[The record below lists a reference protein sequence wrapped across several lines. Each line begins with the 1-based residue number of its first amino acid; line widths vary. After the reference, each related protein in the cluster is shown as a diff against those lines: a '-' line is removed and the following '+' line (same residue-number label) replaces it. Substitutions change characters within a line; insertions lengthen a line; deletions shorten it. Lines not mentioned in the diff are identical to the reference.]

1 MGATDPGSNHSSRRT
16 VLPVT
21 SRNYRQRSRVAHIGT
36 RERPREWVVMPIFV
50 YTENRN
56 PAASGDVMR
65 VQDRTASN
73 SQVFARRAGGWSS
86 TMAMVAALLAAL
98 WLPFGVS
105 AQESDAAKAHSLGV
119 NVLFPDNGLGEGEQ
133 LCLAL
138 FPSTDPD
145 LTKPPLLSRCLD
157 PGSDAVSFEGLRSGQ
172 YSVLLPGPG
181 SDLAEPRYQ
190 GQLVATTIP
199 EDDRLDSFGIDVS
212 VGLAP
217 EFAGTTGRVHVS
229 VFGCPAGTDAGADR
243 DDWATECQALAG
255 GVPLSL
261 SGTGSIND
269 AAFRAVTG
277 LSGDGS
283 GRVEFTDL
291 PPGAYELG
299 SELPENV
306 GSEPALFVE
315 SSIDGS
321 LGSLAPSDTL
331 ALRPTE
337 TVAVDVFLVLD
348 QNDVV
353 DASDVVGVT
362 DLEITGGV
370 AADAADVPG
379 LLD

>member
-1 MGATDPGSNHSSRRT
+1 
-16 VLPVT
+16 
-21 SRNYRQRSRVAHIGT
+21 
-36 RERPREWVVMPIFV
+36 
-50 YTENRN
+50 
-56 PAASGDVMR
+56 MR
-65 VQDRTASN
+65 VEDRSA
-73 SQVFARRAGGWSS
+73 SQVFARAGGWSS
-86 TMAMVAALLAAL
+86 TVAIVAAMLAAL
-98 WLPFGVS
+98 WLPFGVAAQQSDS
-105 AQESDAAKAHSLGV
+105 ATAHSLGV
-119 NVLFPDNGLGEGEQ
+119 NVLFPDDGLVEGEQ

-145 LTKPPLLSRCLD
+145 LSKPPLLSRCLD
-157 PGSDAVSFEGLRSGQ
+157 PGSATVSFEGLRSGQ

-181 SDLAEPRYQ
+181 SDLAVPRYQ

-199 EDDRLDSFGIDVS
+199 DDDRLDAFGIDVS

-229 VFGCPAGTDAGADR
+229 VFGCPAGTDAGANR
-243 DDWATECQALAG
+243 DEWATECQALAG

-261 SGTGSIND
+261 SGTGSIHD
-269 AAFRAVTG
+269 AAFQAVTG
-277 LSGDGS
+277 VSGDNS

-306 GSEPALFVE
+306 GSDPALFVE

-321 LGSLAPSDTL
+321 LGSLEPSDTL

-348 QNDVV
+348 QDEAV
-353 DASDVVGVT
+353 ATSDVVGVT
-362 DLEITGGV
+362 DPQITGGV
-370 AADAADVPG
+370 SPEADVPDP
-379 LLD
+379 LD

>member
-1 MGATDPGSNHSSRRT
+1 
-16 VLPVT
+16 
-21 SRNYRQRSRVAHIGT
+21 
-36 RERPREWVVMPIFV
+36 MPSFV

-56 PAASGDVMR
+56 PAPSGDVMR
-65 VQDRTASN
+65 VRDRSASR
-73 SQVFARRAGGWSS
+73 SQILTRADRWSS
-86 TMAMVAALLAAL
+86 CVAMAVALIVAL
-98 WLPFGVS
+98 WLPTNVM
-105 AQESDAAKAHSLGV
+105 AQESDATKAHSLGV
-119 NVLFPDNGLGEGEQ
+119 NVLFPDDGLGEGEQ

-138 FPSTDPD
+138 FPSTEPD

-157 PGSDAVSFEGLRSGQ
+157 PGSAAVSFEGLRSGQ

-181 SDLAEPRYQ
+181 SDLAAPRYQ

-199 EDDRLDSFGIDVS
+199 DDDRLDAFGIDVA

-229 VFGCPAGTDAGADR
+229 VFGCPAGTDAGPNR
-243 DDWATECQALAG
+243 EDWATECHALAG

-261 SGTGSIND
+261 SGTGSIHD
-269 AAFRAVTG
+269 AAFQAVTG
-277 LSGDGS
+277 VSGDNS

-321 LGSLAPSDTL
+321 LGSLKPSDTL

-337 TVAVDVFLVLD
+337 TVAVDVYLVLD
-348 QNDVV
+348 QDKTA
-353 DASDVVGVT
+353 DASDVVGVS

-370 AADAADVPG
+370 SADAEVPDP
-379 LLD
+379 LN

>member
-1 MGATDPGSNHSSRRT
+1 
-16 VLPVT
+16 
-21 SRNYRQRSRVAHIGT
+21 
-36 RERPREWVVMPIFV
+36 
-50 YTENRN
+50 
-56 PAASGDVMR
+56 MR
-65 VQDRTASN
+65 VQDRTAS
-73 SQVFARRAGGWSS
+73 QVFARTGGWSS
-86 TMAMVAALLAAL
+86 LVVIVAALLVAL
-98 WLPFGVS
+98 WLPFGVA

-119 NVLFPDNGLGEGEQ
+119 NVLFPDDGLVEGEQ

-157 PGSDAVSFEGLRSGQ
+157 PGSAAVSFEGLRSGQ

-181 SDLAEPRYQ
+181 SDLGEQRYQ
-190 GQLVATTIP
+190 GQLVSTTIP
-199 EDDRLDSFGIDVS
+199 EDDRLDAFGIDVS

-217 EFAGTTGRVHVS
+217 EFAGTTGRVHVN
-229 VFGCPAGTDAGADR
+229 VFGCPAGTDAGTNR
-243 DDWATECQALAG
+243 DDWATECHALAG

-261 SGTGSIND
+261 SGTGSIHD
-269 AAFRAVTG
+269 AAFEAVTG
-277 LSGDGS
+277 VSGDNS

-306 GSEPALFVE
+306 GSDPALFVE

-321 LGSLAPSDTL
+321 LGSLEPSDTL

-348 QNDVV
+348 QDQAIN
-353 DASDVVGVT
+353 ANDVVGVT
-362 DLEITGGV
+362 DLQITGGV
-370 AADAADVPG
+370 SADADGSDP
-379 LLD
+379 LD

>member
-1 MGATDPGSNHSSRRT
+1 
-16 VLPVT
+16 
-21 SRNYRQRSRVAHIGT
+21 
-36 RERPREWVVMPIFV
+36 
-50 YTENRN
+50 
-56 PAASGDVMR
+56 MR
-65 VQDRTASN
+65 VQDRTAS
-73 SQVFARRAGGWSS
+73 QLFRRVGGLSS
-86 TMAMVAALLAAL
+86 VVAIVAALLTAL
-98 WLPFGVS
+98 WLPVGVA
-105 AQESDAAKAHSLGV
+105 AQESDSATAHSLGV
-119 NVLFPDNGLGEGEQ
+119 NVLFPDNGLAAGEQ

-138 FPSTDPD
+138 FPSTEPD

-157 PGSDAVSFEGLRSGQ
+157 PGSAAVSFEGLRSGE

-181 SDLAEPRYQ
+181 SDLSAPRYQ

-199 EDDRLDSFGIDVS
+199 DDDRLDAFGIDVS

-217 EFAGTTGRVHVS
+217 EFAGTTGRVQVS

-243 DDWATECQALAG
+243 NEWAAECQALAG

-261 SGTGSIND
+261 SGTGSIHD
-269 AAFRAVTG
+269 AAFQAVTG
-277 LSGDGS
+277 VSGNDS
-283 GRVEFTDL
+283 GRVEFSDL

-306 GSEPALFVE
+306 GSDPALFVE

-321 LGSLAPSDTL
+321 LGSLEPSDTL

-348 QNDVV
+348 EGKKI
-353 DASDVVGVT
+353 DASDLVGVT

-370 AADAADVPG
+370 SPDLADTPD

>member
-1 MGATDPGSNHSSRRT
+1 MLS
-16 VLPVT
+16 
-21 SRNYRQRSRVAHIGT
+21 
-36 RERPREWVVMPIFV
+36 
-50 YTENRN
+50 
-56 PAASGDVMR
+56 
-65 VQDRTASN
+65 
-73 SQVFARRAGGWSS
+73 
-86 TMAMVAALLAAL
+86 ALLVAL
-98 WLPFGVS
+98 WLPSGVM

-119 NVLFPDNGLGEGEQ
+119 NVLFPDDGLVDGEQ

-157 PGSDAVSFEGLRSGQ
+157 PGSAAVSFEGLRSGQ

-181 SDLAEPRYQ
+181 SDLAAPRYQ

-199 EDDRLDSFGIDVS
+199 DDDRLDAFGIDVS

-229 VFGCPAGTDAGADR
+229 VFGCPAGTDAGADK
-243 DDWATECQALAG
+243 DSWVTECQALAG

-269 AAFRAVTG
+269 AAFQAITG

-321 LGSLAPSDTL
+321 LGSLEPSDTL

-348 QNDVV
+348 EDEPLN
-353 DASDVVGVT
+353 AGDVVGVT

-370 AADAADVPG
+370 AADAADAPE

>member
-1 MGATDPGSNHSSRRT
+1 
-16 VLPVT
+16 
-21 SRNYRQRSRVAHIGT
+21 
-36 RERPREWVVMPIFV
+36 
-50 YTENRN
+50 
-56 PAASGDVMR
+56 MR
-65 VQDRTASN
+65 VQDRTASR

-86 TMAMVAALLAAL
+86 SMAVVVALLAAL
-98 WLPFGVS
+98 WLPFGVA

-119 NVLFPDNGLGEGEQ
+119 NVLFPDNGLVEGEQ

-157 PGSDAVSFEGLRSGQ
+157 PGSEAVSFEGLRSGQ

-190 GQLVATTIP
+190 GQLIATTIP
-199 EDDRLDSFGIDVS
+199 EDDRLDAFGIDVA

-229 VFGCPAGTDAGADR
+229 VFGCPAGTNAGADR

-261 SGTGSIND
+261 SGTGSIHD
-269 AAFRAVTG
+269 AAFQAVTG

-306 GSEPALFVE
+306 GSDPALFVE

-321 LGSLAPSDTL
+321 LGSLEPSDTL

-348 QNDVV
+348 QDDVV

-370 AADAADVPG
+370 SPDAADIPE
-379 LLD
+379 LRD

>member
-1 MGATDPGSNHSSRRT
+1 
-16 VLPVT
+16 
-21 SRNYRQRSRVAHIGT
+21 
-36 RERPREWVVMPIFV
+36 
-50 YTENRN
+50 
-56 PAASGDVMR
+56 MR
-65 VQDRTASN
+65 VQDRTAS
-73 SQVFARRAGGWSS
+73 QLFPRAGGWSS
-86 TMAMVAALLAAL
+86 VMAIFAALLTAL
-98 WLPFGVS
+98 WLPVGVA
-105 AQESDAAKAHSLGV
+105 AQESDTTAHSLGV
-119 NVLFPDNGLGEGEQ
+119 NVLFPDDGLVEGEQ

-157 PGSDAVSFEGLRSGQ
+157 PGSAAVSFEGLRSGE

-181 SDLAEPRYQ
+181 SDLTAPRYQ

-199 EDDRLDSFGIDVS
+199 DDDRLDAFGIDVS

-217 EFAGTTGRVHVS
+217 EFAGTTGRVQVN
-229 VFGCPAGTDAGADR
+229 VFGCPAGTDAGANR
-243 DDWATECQALAG
+243 DEWATECQALAG

-261 SGTGSIND
+261 SGTGSIHD
-269 AAFRAVTG
+269 AAFQAVTG
-277 LSGDGS
+277 VSGNNS

-306 GSEPALFVE
+306 GSDPTFFVE

-321 LGSLAPSDTL
+321 LGSLEPSDTL

-348 QNDVV
+348 ENETV
-353 DASDVVGVT
+353 DASDLVGVT

-370 AADAADVPG
+370 SSDVAPG
-379 LLD
+379 PDLLD

>member
-1 MGATDPGSNHSSRRT
+1 
-16 VLPVT
+16 
-21 SRNYRQRSRVAHIGT
+21 
-36 RERPREWVVMPIFV
+36 
-50 YTENRN
+50 
-56 PAASGDVMR
+56 MR
-65 VQDRTASN
+65 VQNRIANQLFPRADR
-73 SQVFARRAGGWSS
+73 WSPL
-86 TMAMVAALLAAL
+86 MAIVAALVVAL
-98 WLPFGVS
+98 WLPLGVA
-105 AQESDAAKAHSLGV
+105 AQESDVAKAHSLGV
-119 NVLFPDNGLGEGEQ
+119 NVLFPDDGLVEGEQ

-138 FPSTDPD
+138 FPSPDPD

-157 PGSDAVSFEGLRSGQ
+157 PGSVAVSFEGLRSGE

-181 SDLAEPRYQ
+181 SDLAAQRYQ

-199 EDDRLDSFGIDVS
+199 DDDRLDAFGIDVS

-229 VFGCPAGTDAGADR
+229 VFGCPAGTDAGADK
-243 DDWATECQALAG
+243 DGWATECHALAG

-299 SELPENV
+299 SVLPENV

-321 LGSLAPSDTL
+321 LGSLEPSDTL

-348 QNDVV
+348 EDEAL

-370 AADAADVPG
+370 AADAADVPE